1 MHPIQIGNNP
11 KDLPDP
17 GIEPACLAS
26 PALADGFF
34 TTAPPGKP
42 KNGIPHYKSSRIKA
56 LVSAKMTMLCRH
68 SLALFGDYKK
78 KDRLNGPQTER
89 TWTIS

>member
-17 GIEPACLAS
+17 GIELACLAS
-26 PALADGFF
+26 PALAGGFF
-34 TTAPPGKP
+34 TTTPPGKP
-42 KNGIPHYKSSRIKA
+42 KKGVLHYKAAA

-68 SLALFGDYKK
+68 SLALLGDYKK
-78 KDRLNGPQTER
+78 KDRLNGPQTGR